1 MSVTT
6 ENRTGEMG
14 WITRSLAYKLN
25 FPPPFPFSLK
35 RKTQPKIFNEP
46 ETFEIKI
53 SNYSQESGGTE
64 LAEAGLEEGVTLI
77 SGRMIMCCS
86 YTHHQQ
92 HK

>member
-1 MSVTT
+1 MTVTT

-14 WITRSLAYKLN
+14 WITRSLAYRLN
-25 FPPPFPFSLK
+25 FPPSLPHSLK

-46 ETFEIKI
+46 ETSEIEI
-53 SNYSQESGGTE
+53 SNHNQERGGRE
-64 LAEAGLEEGVTLI
+64 LAETGLEKGVTLI